1 MRESRIPSDEQL
13 LKEIRSISK
22 CAPHLMVCGNC
33 ENYHVANGQCD
44 VLKRTFVPHVRGCE
58 GRHFVTA
65 EELLLAKVKKELQAQ
80 SDDLDKIEAMLCLLL
95 ATSCAASCF
104 AVDLEKRLKDAR
116 KLNPDRK
123 SDFRKD
129 LDMTEQIGDA
139 LKRINKITEE
149 MQKEMQKGLDKIDQ
163 QYRIYIESHMNKLF
177 KSDGKFDE
185 KKSDANLNNG
195 MTFCNVLGKFVKGCL
210 GNKRNYDL
218 VIDTLDN
225 LINSTPYALGFDDF
239 KRFELK
245 GVE

>member
-1 MRESRIPSDEQL
+1 
-13 LKEIRSISK
+13 
-22 CAPHLMVCGNC
+22 
-33 ENYHVANGQCD
+33 
-44 VLKRTFVPHVRGCE
+44 
-58 GRHFVTA
+58 
-65 EELLLAKVKKELQAQ
+65 
-80 SDDLDKIEAMLCLLL
+80 
-95 ATSCAASCF
+95 
-104 AVDLEKRLKDAR
+104 
-116 KLNPDRK
+116 
-123 SDFRKD
+123 
-129 LDMTEQIGDA
+129 MTEQIGDA

-225 LINSTPYALGFDDF
+225 LVNSTPYALEFNDF
-239 KRFELK
+239 KRFGLK